1 MTVEYEPVIGLEV
14 HAQLRTRTKIFCG
27 CPAVFGS
34 APNTHVCPVCLGLP
48 GALPVPNREAVSL
61 AVRAGLALGCTIRR
75 SSRFARKNY
84 FYPDLPKGYQISQ
97 FDEPI
102 CEHGTLD
109 VPQPDGSL
117 RRVGILRAHMEEDA
131 GKNTHGAG
139 STAHASLV
147 DLNRAGVPLLEIVGM
162 PDIRS
167 AAEAAEYL
175 RQLRAVLMFA
185 GVNDGNLEAG
195 SFRCDAN
202 VSVRPRGAT
211 AFGTRV
217 EIKNI
222 NSFRFVQKALEW
234 EIAAQVATVSAGGRV
249 EQVTKTWDDVAG
261 RCNLLRKKEGS
272 DDYRYFPEPDLPPLT
287 LSEAFVDE
295 ARAALPA
302 LPQAR
307 RRRYVE
313 ELGLSD
319 GDARVLTE
327 HPALAE
333 YFESLAARSSDAKRA
348 ANWVCNALKAEVHT
362 DGLDARFP
370 VTVAQLAGLFARIDD
385 GTISGKIAK
394 DVYQAMAGTARSADA
409 IIEEKGLRV
418 VTDPAAI
425 EATLR
430 AVLAA
435 NAKQLEAY
443 RAGKKAVAGFFKG
456 AAMKATNGMADP
468 RVLDAVLTRLL
479 DGDA

>member
-1 MTVEYEPVIGLEV
+1 MAVEFEPVIGLEV

-27 CPAVFGS
+27 CPAVFGA

-48 GALPVPNREAVSL
+48 GALPVLNREAVAM
-61 AVRAGLALGCTIRR
+61 AVRAGLALGCTIRAR
-75 SSRFARKNY
+75 SRFARKNY

-97 FDEPI
+97 YDEPL
-102 CEHGTLD
+102 CEDGALD
-109 VPQPDGSL
+109 VPQADGTL
-117 RRVGILRAHMEEDA
+117 RRVGIQRAHMEEDA
-131 GKNTHGAG
+131 GKNLHGAG
-139 STAHASLV
+139 ATQHASLV
-147 DLNRAGVPLLEIVGM
+147 DLNRAGVPLLEIVGR
-162 PDIRS
+162 PEIRS

-202 VSVRPRGAT
+202 VSVRPRGSDR
-211 AFGTRV
+211 FGTRV

-234 EIAAQVATVSAGGRV
+234 EIAAQVATLSAGGRV

-272 DDYRYFPEPDLPPLT
+272 DDYRYFPEPDLPPLSLT
-287 LSEAFVDE
+287 SAFLDE
-295 ARAALPA
+295 ARAALPP
-302 LPQAR
+302 LPQDR
-307 RRRYVE
+307 RRRYVD
-313 ELGLSD
+313 ELGLAPA
-319 GDARVLTE
+319 DARVLTE
-327 HPALAE
+327 HPAIAG
-333 YFESLAARSSDAKRA
+333 YFDELTALSGDARRASS
-348 ANWVCNALKAEVHT
+348 WVCNVLKSDIAT

-385 GTISGKIAK
+385 GTISGKLAK
-394 DVYQAMAGTARSADA
+394 DVYAEMAGTARTADA
-409 IIEEKGLRV
+409 IIDAKGLRV
-418 VTDPAAI
+418 VTDEGAI

-430 AVLAA
+430 AILDASP
-435 NAKQLEAY
+435 KQLAAY
-443 RAGKKAVAGFFKG
+443 RAGKKAIAGYFKG
-456 AAMKATNGMADP
+456 EAMKATGGRADP

-479 DGDA
+479 EG